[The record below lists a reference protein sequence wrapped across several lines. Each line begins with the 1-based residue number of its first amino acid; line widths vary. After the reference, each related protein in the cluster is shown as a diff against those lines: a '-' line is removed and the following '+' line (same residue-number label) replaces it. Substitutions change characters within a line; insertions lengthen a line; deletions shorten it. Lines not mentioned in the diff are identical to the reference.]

1 MTTTNPLQSV
11 PLTGRVLS
19 HTVTPADVL
28 AVVQE
33 IVALGREWVKVHE
46 EETTRRAEIAADRD
60 TLLADIHARRD
71 LFVTYLDN
79 SFDERTSNFEALFAR
94 LDVALANDSDA
105 AATILSSITALAMK
119 SPFADLRDPDLL
131 RKKFGDDGAEWPV

>member
-1 MTTTNPLQSV
+1 MSANPLQSV
-11 PLTGRVLS
+11 PLTGKVLS
-19 HTVTPADVL
+19 HTVAPADVL
-28 AVVQE
+28 AVVHE

-60 TLLADIHARRD
+60 TILADIHARRD
-71 LFVTYLDN
+71 LFITYLDK
-79 SFDERTSNFEALFAR
+79 SFDERASNFDALFAR
-94 LDVALANDSDA
+94 LDVALANDSDS

-131 RKKFGDDGAEWPV
+131 RKKFEDDDTEWQA